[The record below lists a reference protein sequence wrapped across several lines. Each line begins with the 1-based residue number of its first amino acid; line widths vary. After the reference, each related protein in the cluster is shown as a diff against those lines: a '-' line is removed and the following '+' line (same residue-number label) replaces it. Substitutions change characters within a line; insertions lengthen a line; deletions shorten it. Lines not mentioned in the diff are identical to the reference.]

1 MVAMSSP
8 VVQYI
13 LNVLV
18 SLSPVF
24 LFLAA
29 LIFLDSYKLVKLRD
43 VIFTLLIGCIVSYG
57 SYWVNTFALQSVG
70 IPRQT
75 YIRYGSPLV
84 EEVFKAAYIM
94 YLMRSQRIGFMVD
107 AAIYGFAVGAGFAFI
122 ENIYYLQSFGRDY
135 TLFDW
140 IIRGFGTAVMHGG
153 TMSIFAIISK
163 NFADT
168 KGSERWD
175 VFLPGLATGVVVHSF
190 FNHFFLQPLIFT
202 TCILVFLPII
212 LIFVFNKSER
222 ATRSWLG
229 VGFDSEADLLNMV
242 ITGNIG
248 TTKIGEYLHS
258 LQTRFRGETVADMLC
273 YLRLHLELGIQA
285 KGILMM
291 RQAGFDVPP
300 DSDIQTKFEELHF
313 LKKSIGKTGELAM
326 SPFVRTHGR
335 ELWQLRMLQ
344 K

>member
-1 MVAMSSP
+1 MASYV
-8 VVQYI
+8 
-13 LNVLV
+13 LNVSV
-18 SLSPVF
+18 SLVPVF
-24 LFLAA
+24 LFLAI
-29 LIFLDSYKLVKLRD
+29 LIFLDSYKLVKLREIILTIL
-43 VIFTLLIGCIVSYG
+43 VGCIVAYTA
-57 SYWVNTFALQSVG
+57 YVINVFAFRTLELP
-70 IPRQT
+70 PRP
-75 YIRYGSPLV
+75 YIRYAAPII
-84 EEVFKAAYIM
+84 EETLKSLYIFI
-94 YLMRSQRIGFMVD
+94 LIRSHRVGFMVD
-107 AAIYGFAVGAGFAFI
+107 SAIFGFAIGAGFAFV
-122 ENIYYLQSFGRDY
+122 ENVYYLQAQQESS
-135 TLFDW
+135 LLVW

-153 TMSIFAIISK
+153 TTSMFATISK
-163 NFADT
+163 NFVDA
-168 KGSERWD
+168 KGSHP
-175 VFLPGLATGVVVHSF
+175 VMAFLPGLGVAVIIHSF
-190 FNHFFLQPLIFT
+190 FNHFFLSPLVSAVAVLLSLPLVML
-202 TCILVFLPII
+202 LVFHQ
-212 LIFVFNKSER
+212 SER

-300 DSDIQTKFEELHF
+300 DSDIQAKFEELHF

>member
-1 MVAMSSP
+1 MASYV
-8 VVQYI
+8 
-13 LNVLV
+13 LNVSV
-18 SLSPVF
+18 SLLPVF
-24 LFLAA
+24 LFLAI
-29 LIFLDSYKLVKLRD
+29 LIFLDSYKLVKLRE
-43 VIFTLLIGCIVSYG
+43 VILAILVGCIVAYSAFL
-57 SYWVNTFALQSVG
+57 VNGFALRTLEFPARPYV
-70 IPRQT
+70 
-75 YIRYGSPLV
+75 RYAAPLV
-84 EEVFKAAYIM
+84 EEALKSIYIVI
-94 YLMRSQRIGFMVD
+94 LIRSHRVGFMVD
-107 AAIYGFAVGAGFAFI
+107 SAIFGFAIGAGFAFV
-122 ENIYYLQSFGRDY
+122 ENVYYLQS
-135 TLFDW
+135 LQESNLLVW

-153 TMSIFAIISK
+153 TTSMFATISK
-163 NFADT
+163 NFVDA
-168 KGSERWD
+168 KGSHPLTA
-175 VFLPGLATGVVVHSF
+175 FLPGLGVAATIHSF
-190 FNHFFLQPLIFT
+190 FNHFFLSPLVSAVAVLLSLPFVML
-202 TCILVFLPII
+202 LVFHQ
-212 LIFVFNKSER
+212 SER

-258 LQTRFRGETVADMLC
+258 LQTRFRGEIVVDMLC

-300 DSDIQTKFEELHF
+300 DSDIQSKFEELHF

-335 ELWQLRMLQ
+335 EMWQLRMLQ